1 MDKIKIDIQQ
11 NTSVKKENKFVNRA
25 LSFIITS
32 FDLIRSVLIRILFSI
47 HITIA
52 VSMVSFLKNDL
63 WYLVNLVGIIFIGIE
78 WFFCALK
85 NGGQDQPWYA

>member
-1 MDKIKIDIQQ
+1 MEKIKIDIKQ
-11 NTSVKKENKFVNRA
+11 NDTVKKENTFVNRA

-63 WYLVNLVGIIFIGIE
+63 WYLVNLVGVIFIGIE

-85 NGGQDQPWYA
+85 NGGQDQPWYG